1 MVLDF
6 NVLQIMKKKIVFMPA
21 VAIVTMGLLMLSCGN
36 SSKPQ
41 TINQEEK
48 DSIVETKR
56 ESVSNVESDKI
67 LITEFYQFVF
77 GKKEMKDEVLDKYL
91 SAELKKSLWTED
103 YEGCYEYWLFRTSAQ
118 DSKPDNDVSKIES
131 IKELGEGWYVV
142 KYLDM
147 GWNGTTKVKVIEDK
161 IVEFVK
167 DKSWDEEY

>member
-1 MVLDF
+1 
-6 NVLQIMKKKIVFMPA
+6 MKKTKDFYPFMLV
-21 VAIVTMGLLMLSCGN
+21 VAISMLILSCGN
-36 SSKPQ
+36 SVKSQ
-41 TINQEEK
+41 AANQDVT
-48 DSIVETKR
+48 DSIVEEKQEVTA
-56 ESVSNVESDKI
+56 NVENDKS
-67 LITEFYQFVF
+67 LIKDFYQYVL

-131 IKELGEGWYVV
+131 VKELGEGWYVV

-147 GWNGTTKVKVIEDK
+147 GWNGTTKVKVKEDK

>member
-1 MVLDF
+1 
-6 NVLQIMKKKIVFMPA
+6 MKKKYLVLPTWALVVFMN
-21 VAIVTMGLLMLSCGN
+21 VVCSCGN
-36 SSKPQ
+36 NSKPQ
-41 TINQEEK
+41 SVHQDVK
-48 DSIVETKR
+48 DSIVEEKQEVTA
-56 ESVSNVESDKI
+56 NVENDKS
-67 LITEFYQFVF
+67 LIKDFYQYVL

-131 IKELGEGWYVV
+131 VKELGEGWYVV

-147 GWNGTTKVKVIEDK
+147 GWNGTTKVKVKEDK